1 MYQPSTEVR
10 IGSVPWNPSYKHVR
24 WYADKTA
31 QANGVSSFMDAS
43 KTINTYTY
51 QRLDGS
57 IDVEG
62 NPEEYYGYNY
72 VMFQNVNFGSKWFY
86 AFVTN
91 VTYKNA
97 STVNLKL
104 ELDYVQTYMFDYDF
118 KPCFVEREHV
128 DSDGIGEHVKDEGI
142 DPGELKCTY
151 SAIDNDNMDCYM
163 VVASAVEPLKDGT
176 YVNNGGDQY
185 MGVTSGTSLS
195 VFLTIDQFKSF
206 MQALSDN
213 GQQDAVSQVYMC
225 PRAAIPNIVAK
236 TNGWGYWVDAS
247 SPTPS
252 VEKNY
257 NLGFTTLDGY
267 TPKNNKMYCFPFEYA
282 EVTNFTGASQQLRL
296 EFFGN
301 PGTVSLQRTG
311 GCDANS
317 RLAYIPTNYNGVNRF
332 VEGAVYLDKYPTCNW
347 VYQAFANMLGA
358 SEVNTPWGFSY
369 NSMSQAPYV
378 NSFIDSTQNI
388 IGSALNMDIP
398 GMLNSAVNGAQDLT
412 NTFANFSKASRTPN
426 TSRGGTNSTTALV
439 NYGTYTMGIRKYTC
453 RAEIARQ
460 IDDFLSVY
468 GYNVSIVK
476 TPNIT
481 GRRSWNYVKT
491 VSANMGGNVPA
502 NYLRAFNQLLD
513 SGTTFWHV
521 DNVGNYSLD
530 NAII

>member
-10 IGSVPWNPSYKHVR
+10 IGAVPWNPSYKHVR

-128 DSDGIGEHVKDEGI
+128 NSDGIGEHIKDEGI

-236 TNGWGYWVDAS
+236 SNGWGYWVDAS

>member
-31 QANGVSSFMDAS
+31 QANGIASFMDAS
-43 KTINTYTY
+43 KTIATYTY

-62 NPEEYYGYNY
+62 NPEEYYGFNY
-72 VMFQNVNFGSKWFY
+72 VMFQNANFGNKWFY

-91 VTYKNA
+91 VSYKNA

-104 ELDYVQTYMFDYDF
+104 ELDYVQSYMFDYTI

-128 DSDGIGEHVKDEGI
+128 NSDGIGEHIKDEGI

-236 TNGWGYWVDAS
+236 SNGWGYWVDAS

-296 EFFGN
+296 EFFGT
-301 PGTVSLQRTG
+301 PGVVSLQRTG

-317 RLAYIPTNYNGVNRF
+317 RLSYIPTNYNGVNRF

-388 IGSALNMDIP
+388 IGSALNMDIH

-513 SGTTFWHV
+513 SGTTFWHA
-521 DNVGNYSLD
+521 DDVGNYSLD

>member
-10 IGSVPWNPSYKHVR
+10 IGAVPWNPSYKHVR

-128 DSDGIGEHVKDEGI
+128 NSDGIGEHIKDEGI

-195 VFLTIDQFKSF
+195 VFLTVDQFKSF

-225 PRAAIPNIVAK
+225 PRAAIPSIVAK
-236 TNGWGYWVDAS
+236 SNGWGYWVDAS

-252 VEKNY
+252 DEKNY

-358 SEVNTPWGFSY
+358 SEVNTPWGSF
-369 NSMSQAPYV
+369 NSLSQSPYV

>member
-10 IGSVPWNPSYKHVR
+10 IGAVPWNPSYKHVR
-24 WYADKTA
+24 WYAGKTA

-128 DSDGIGEHVKDEGI
+128 NDDAIGAHVKDEGI

-195 VFLTIDQFKSF
+195 VFLTIGQFKSF

-236 TNGWGYWVDAS
+236 ANGWGYWVDAS

-358 SEVNTPWGFSY
+358 SEVNTPWGSF
-369 NSMSQAPYV
+369 NSLSQSPYV
-378 NSFIDSTQNI
+378 NSFVDSTQNI

>member
-31 QANGVSSFMDAS
+31 QANGIASFMDAS
-43 KTINTYTY
+43 KTIAAYTY

-57 IDVEG
+57 IDVDG
-62 NPEEYYGYNY
+62 NPEEYYGFNY
-72 VMFQNVNFGSKWFY
+72 VMFQNANFGNKWFY

-91 VTYKNA
+91 VSYKNA

-104 ELDYVQTYMFDYDF
+104 ELDYVQSYMFDYTI

-128 DSDGIGEHVKDEGI
+128 NDDAIGAHVKDEGI

-195 VFLTIDQFKSF
+195 VFLTVDQFKSF

-236 TNGWGYWVDAS
+236 SNGWGYWVDAS

-252 VEKNY
+252 DEKNY

-267 TPKNNKMYCFPFEYA
+267 SPKNNKMYCFPFEYA

-358 SEVNTPWGFSY
+358 SEANTPWGSF
-369 NSMSQAPYV
+369 NSLSQSPYV

-476 TPNIT
+476 TPNII

>member
-206 MQALSDN
+206 MRALSDN

>member
-31 QANGVSSFMDAS
+31 QANGIASFMDAS
-43 KTINTYTY
+43 KTIATYTY

-62 NPEEYYGYNY
+62 NPEEYYGFNY
-72 VMFQNVNFGSKWFY
+72 VMFQNANFGNKWFY

-91 VTYKNA
+91 VSYKNA

-104 ELDYVQTYMFDYDF
+104 ELDYVQSYMFDYTI

-151 SAIDNDNMDCYM
+151 SAIDNDEMDCYM

-195 VFLTIDQFKSF
+195 VFLTVDQFKSF

-236 TNGWGYWVDAS
+236 SNGWGYWVDAS

-252 VEKNY
+252 DEKNY

-267 TPKNNKMYCFPFEYA
+267 SPKNNKMYCFPFEYA

-296 EFFGN
+296 EFFGT
-301 PGTVSLQRTG
+301 PGVVSLQRTG

-358 SEVNTPWGFSY
+358 SEVNTPWGSF
-369 NSMSQAPYV
+369 NSLSQSPYV

-388 IGSALNMDIP
+388 IGSALNMDIQ

-439 NYGTYTMGIRKYTC
+439 NYGAYTMGIRKYTC

-502 NYLRAFNQLLD
+502 SYLRAFNRVLD
-513 SGTTFWHV
+513 SGVTFWHA
-521 DNVGNYSLD
+521 DDVGNYSLD
-530 NAII
+530 NSIV

>member
-10 IGSVPWNPSYKHVR
+10 IGAVPWNPSYKHVR

-128 DSDGIGEHVKDEGI
+128 NSDGIGEHIKDEGI

-151 SAIDNDNMDCYM
+151 SAIDNENMDCYM

-388 IGSALNMDIP
+388 IGSALSLDIP

>member
-10 IGSVPWNPSYKHVR
+10 IGAVPWNPSYKHVR

-128 DSDGIGEHVKDEGI
+128 NSDGIGEHIKDEGI

-388 IGSALNMDIP
+388 IGSALSLDIP

>member
-10 IGSVPWNPSYKHVR
+10 IGAVPWNPSYKHVR

-128 DSDGIGEHVKDEGI
+128 NSDGIGEHIKDEGI

-225 PRAAIPNIVAK
+225 PRAAIPAIVAK

-388 IGSALNMDIP
+388 IGSALSLDIP

>member
-10 IGSVPWNPSYKHVR
+10 IGAVPWNPSYKHVR

-128 DSDGIGEHVKDEGI
+128 NSDGIGEHIKDEGI

-195 VFLTIDQFKSF
+195 VFLTIGQFKSF

-317 RLAYIPTNYNGVNRF
+317 RLAYIPKNYNGVNRF

-388 IGSALNMDIP
+388 IGSALSLDIP

>member
-43 KTINTYTY
+43 KAINTYTY

-206 MQALSDN
+206 MKALSDN

>member
-31 QANGVSSFMDAS
+31 QANGIASFMDAS
-43 KTINTYTY
+43 KTIAAYTY

-62 NPEEYYGYNY
+62 NPEEYYGFNY
-72 VMFQNVNFGSKWFY
+72 VMFQNANFGNKWFY

-91 VTYKNA
+91 VSYKNA

-104 ELDYVQTYMFDYDF
+104 ELDYVQSYMFDYTI

-128 DSDGIGEHVKDEGI
+128 NDDAIGAHVKDEGI

-195 VFLTIDQFKSF
+195 VFLTVDQFKSF

-236 TNGWGYWVDAS
+236 SNGWGYWVDAS

-252 VEKNY
+252 DEKNY

-267 TPKNNKMYCFPFEYA
+267 APKNNKMYCFPFEYA

-481 GRRSWNYVKT
+481 GRRSWNCVGEHGRKRSGELSSS
-491 VSANMGGNVPA
+491 VQSA
-502 NYLRAFNQLLD
+502 
-513 SGTTFWHV
+513 SGFRNHV
-521 DNVGNYSLD
+521 L
-530 NAII
+530 ARRQRRKLFA

>member
-62 NPEEYYGYNY
+62 NPEEYYGFNY
-72 VMFQNVNFGSKWFY
+72 VMFQNANFGNKWFY

-128 DSDGIGEHVKDEGI
+128 NSDGIGEHIKDEGI

-225 PRAAIPNIVAK
+225 PRAAIPSIVAK
-236 TNGWGYWVDAS
+236 SNGWGYWVDAS

-252 VEKNY
+252 DEKNY

-358 SEVNTPWGFSY
+358 SEVNTPWGSF
-369 NSMSQAPYV
+369 NSLSQSPYV
-378 NSFIDSTQNI
+378 NSFIDSTQTI

-460 IDDFLSVY
+460 IDNFLSVY

>member
-128 DSDGIGEHVKDEGI
+128 KSDGIGEHIKDEGI

>member
-10 IGSVPWNPSYKHVR
+10 IGAVPWNPSYKHVR

-43 KTINTYTY
+43 KAINTYTY

-128 DSDGIGEHVKDEGI
+128 NDDAIGAHVKDEGI

-378 NSFIDSTQNI
+378 NSFMGSTQNI
-388 IGSALNMDIP
+388 IGSALSLDIP

>member
-31 QANGVSSFMDAS
+31 QANGIASFMDAS
-43 KTINTYTY
+43 KTIAAYTY

-62 NPEEYYGYNY
+62 NPEEYYGFNY
-72 VMFQNVNFGSKWFY
+72 VMFQNANFGNKWFY

-91 VTYKNA
+91 VSYKNA

-104 ELDYVQTYMFDYDF
+104 ELDYVQSYMFDYTI

-128 DSDGIGEHVKDEGI
+128 NDDAIGAHVKDEGI

-195 VFLTIDQFKSF
+195 VFLTVDQFKSF

-236 TNGWGYWVDAS
+236 SNGWGYWVDAS

-252 VEKNY
+252 DEKNY

-358 SEVNTPWGFSY
+358 SEVNTPWGSF
-369 NSMSQAPYV
+369 NSLSQSPYV

>member
-10 IGSVPWNPSYKHVR
+10 IGAVPWNPSYKHVR

-31 QANGVSSFMDAS
+31 QANGISSFMDAS
-43 KTINTYTY
+43 KTISTYTY

-72 VMFQNVNFGSKWFY
+72 VMFQNANFGNKWFY

-104 ELDYVQTYMFDYDF
+104 ELDYVQTYMFDYSI

-128 DSDGIGEHVKDEGI
+128 NSDGIGEHIKDEGI

-236 TNGWGYWVDAS
+236 SNGWGYWVDAA

-252 VEKNY
+252 DEKNY

-388 IGSALNMDIP
+388 IGSALSLDIP

-468 GYNVSIVK
+468 GYKVSIVK

-481 GRRSWNYVKT
+481 GRKSWNYVKT

-513 SGTTFWHV
+513 SGTTFWHT
-521 DNVGNYSLD
+521 DDVGDYSQD

>member
-10 IGSVPWNPSYKHVR
+10 IGAVPWNPSYKHVR

-128 DSDGIGEHVKDEGI
+128 NSDGIGEHIKDEGI

-398 GMLNSAVNGAQDLT
+398 GVLNSAVNGAQDLT

>member
-10 IGSVPWNPSYKHVR
+10 IGAVPWNPSYKHVR

-128 DSDGIGEHVKDEGI
+128 NSDGIGEHIKDEGI

-236 TNGWGYWVDAS
+236 SNGWGYWVDAS

-267 TPKNNKMYCFPFEYA
+267 SPKNNKMYCFPFEYA

-358 SEVNTPWGFSY
+358 SEVNTPWGSF
-369 NSMSQAPYV
+369 NSLSQSPYV

-388 IGSALNMDIP
+388 IGSALNMDIQ

-502 NYLRAFNQLLD
+502 NYLRAFNRLLD
-513 SGTTFWHV
+513 SGVTFWHA
-521 DNVGNYSLD
+521 DDVGNYSLD
-530 NAII
+530 NSIV

>member
-31 QANGVSSFMDAS
+31 QANGIASFMDAS
-43 KTINTYTY
+43 KTIATYTY

-62 NPEEYYGYNY
+62 NPEEYYGFNY
-72 VMFQNVNFGSKWFY
+72 VMFQNANFGNKWFY
-86 AFVTN
+86 AFVTS
-91 VTYKNA
+91 VSYKNA

-104 ELDYVQTYMFDYDF
+104 ELDYVQSYMFDYTI

-195 VFLTIDQFKSF
+195 VFLTVDQFKSF

-225 PRAAIPNIVAK
+225 PRAAIPSIVAK
-236 TNGWGYWVDAS
+236 SNGWGYWVDAS

-252 VEKNY
+252 DEKNY

-358 SEVNTPWGFSY
+358 SEVNTPWGSF
-369 NSMSQAPYV
+369 NSLSQSPYI

-388 IGSALNMDIP
+388 IGSALNMDIQ

-502 NYLRAFNQLLD
+502 SYLRAFNRLLD
-513 SGTTFWHV
+513 SGVTFWHA
-521 DNVGNYSLD
+521 DDVGNYSLD
-530 NAII
+530 NSIV

>member
-10 IGSVPWNPSYKHVR
+10 IGAVPWNPSYKHVR

-128 DSDGIGEHVKDEGI
+128 NSDGIGEHIKDEGI

-296 EFFGN
+296 EFFEN

-388 IGSALNMDIP
+388 IGSALSLDIP